1 MTDETN
7 KTLDNVLG
15 SRARAR
21 INSTAT
27 VITGDIVSEDSS
39 EAKKQE
45 ETSEKEHGSEAQ
57 D

>member
-1 MTDETN
+1 MTDESN
-7 KTLDNVLG
+7 KTLDNVLA

-27 VITGDIVSEDSS
+27 VITGDIVKEDSS
-39 EAKKQE
+39 ETKAE
-45 ETSEKEHGSEAQ
+45 EVAEKEHGSEAQ